1 MAIQT
6 ERIWRCALLPGEMP
20 RGVYVLAP
28 GYEFRDLAGQLVDFK
43 PMGVWLQPDRGFL
56 TSAKHGRRPV
66 FLHEIGNP
74 VPGWLRGWT
83 TTQHPDECDFWLGLL
98 RRFDPNFQES
108 V

>member
-74 VPGWLRGWT
+74 VPGWREGGR
-83 TTQHPDECDFWLGLL
+83 Q
-98 RRFDPNFQES
+98 PNTPMS
-108 V
+108 VTFGSAC